1 MTPPSIDDGPVAPT
15 GGGPA
20 TPPGEA
26 PATPPA
32 SNPAAPPPR
41 DPSGSAST
49 AQGGSPGAESSLDG
63 PSLDDIAAHLA
74 ATSVFGNLEP
84 DALRRLAPCFH
95 PAHFGAG
102 TVLAHQDRIDRTLW
116 VVIEGGVALQRR
128 RPDGG
133 ADVLGYQG
141 YADVVGVRGVFAA
154 TARTHDAVTAEPS
167 TLLYADGRALWEAL
181 YANPELVDA
190 LILPDPVR
198 LNLRLPTRSRAIRDE
213 RAVHVF
219 RRHWIALVP
228 RLLVLPPLAF
238 AVFAGLAL
246 LVSLAA
252 PSAGTMGL
260 LAGLG
265 VGATILVSIWLFLDY
280 WNDELS
286 ITNRRIV
293 HRETTPLIN
302 VQQSAA
308 RLERVQDVRVVQPTL
323 LAKLLGYGDIAI
335 QTAGTRGMLRFTMVP
350 HPEAVRELVFAQARA
365 ARELAERERQ
375 DVITRRLLHA
385 TGRGSPVV
393 EDDAPL
399 SAASASPGPPAGGF
413 VHRLVDALGLWTM
426 REDAAGVITWRKH
439 WWVLLRRCWVPGL
452 ALTACTAA
460 VAWSFASA
468 VAGPAGGDPAAGP
481 VASAATGAWRW
492 LGLVWLV
499 VLMWLG
505 WRVADW
511 RNDLYVLTDEHV
523 IDIEQLPLGLFS
535 ERRQASLGQ
544 IQDVRYTVPHPW
556 ARLLHYGTVVI
567 QTAAE
572 AGGFTFEYVHRPAS
586 VQEKIF
592 MRMDQREQRLQQ
604 EEQRRRD
611 EEMLRWLTTYH
622 EITDGPPSAGE
633 QVSGRAR
640 D

>member
-1 MTPPSIDDGPVAPT
+1 MTGTPT
-15 GGGPA
+15 GD
-20 TPPGEA
+20 
-26 PATPPA
+26 
-32 SNPAAPPPR
+32 PPR
-41 DPSGSAST
+41 DVPATDPARGQPEMPADT
-49 AQGGSPGAESSLDG
+49 AGDL
-63 PSLDDIAAHLA
+63 SLDDIATHLA
-74 ATSVFGNLEP
+74 AASVFANLDP
-84 DALRRLAPCFH
+84 DARRRLAPCFH
-95 PAHFGAG
+95 PARFGPGA
-102 TVLAHQDRIDRTLW
+102 VLAHQDRIDSTLW
-116 VVIEGGVALQRR
+116 VVLTGSVALRR
-128 RPDGG
+128 TRPDGHVEHLG
-133 ADVLGYQG
+133 PRGSYGDVI
-141 YADVVGVRGVFAA
+141 GVRGVFAA
-154 TARTHDAVTAEPS
+154 VPRTHDAVTAEPS
-167 TLLYADGRALWEAL
+167 TLLYADGRALWDVLNADK
-181 YANPELVDA
+181 ELEDA

-198 LNLRLPTRSRAIRDE
+198 LNKRLPVRGRAIRDE

-238 AVFAGLAL
+238 AAFAALAF
-246 LVSLAA
+246 AA
-252 PSAGTMGL
+252 SVVTPSAGTMGL
-260 LAGLG
+260 LAGIG
-265 VGATILVSIWLFLDY
+265 VLATILVSIWLFFDY

-323 LAKLLGYGDIAI
+323 LAKLLGYGDVTI

-350 HPEAVRELVFAQARA
+350 HPEAVRELIFAQAKA

-385 TGRGSPVV
+385 TGRGDPVD
-393 EDDAPL
+393 DDAPL
-399 SAASASPGPPAGGF
+399 SASAMAAPPPGSP

-426 REDAAGVITWRKH
+426 REDASGAITWRKH

-452 ALTACTAA
+452 ALAACTLALAWPLAA
-460 VAWSFASA
+460 ALGG
-468 VAGPAGGDPAAGP
+468 AGSPADAAAGAAAPAG
-481 VASAATGAWRW
+481 TTAWRG
-492 LGLVWLV
+492 LALVWLL
-499 VLMWLG
+499 VLAWLG

-572 AGGFTFEYVHRPAS
+572 AGGFTFDYVHRPAS

-622 EITDGPPSAGE
+622 EITDGPTPPRPRAPSVGPAADDAPGE
-633 QVSGRAR
+633 PSPFA
-640 D
+640 